1 MENII
6 GAGNGSDFLFS
17 TGYRIVQVGSFTI
30 IFLVPFGQGLVC
42 ENFAMP
48 GTPTRPNSLFVV
60 LFIYLYLHVLCFL
73 PPS

>member
-30 IFLVPFGQGLVC
+30 IFLVPFC
-42 ENFAMP
+42 
-48 GTPTRPNSLFVV
+48 
-60 LFIYLYLHVLCFL
+60 
-73 PPS
+73 